1 MERVT
6 LQQWNDL
13 MRHAGEDE
21 QQRMRDAR
29 RAGGIEIVGLSTTK
43 DAVSTLRF
51 LIVVCDVDRFR
62 VRASPLL
69 SLSACI

>member
-13 MRHAGEDE
+13 MRHAGEDK
-21 QQRMRDAR
+21 QHRLRDAR

-43 DAVSTLRF
+43 DAVVKRLKRREHWRLHGTK
-51 LIVVCDVDRFR
+51 
-62 VRASPLL
+62 
-69 SLSACI
+69 